1 MYKRQGLRG
10 ARWTFTAT
18 GNVTNL
24 AARLASAAESGQII
38 AGPETVRRLGNR
50 YELQRLSLE
59 RLKNIAD
66 NVQLHRVLG
75 PNPRAER

>member
-1 MYKRQGLRG
+1 L
-10 ARWTFTAT
+10 
-18 GNVTNL
+18 TNL
-24 AARLASAAESGQII
+24 AARLAAAAESGQII
-38 AGPETVRRLGNR
+38 AGPETVSRLGNR

-75 PNPRAER
+75 PNTRAER